1 MRRPHANRVCARIG
15 CGLIALCAVAVVR
28 GAPLDTLN
36 ACADAASAEQRGLE
50 ALKISCPQLETALS
64 QLEVAQW
71 LEKGWELRLDRSQL
85 GDLASLIERYQHV
98 APQGLIDAASL
109 PGILKTLRQTEAPA
123 APSAW
128 DLFKAWISTW
138 LSRFDRDLGSWVDR
152 LLSRVGSA
160 ASLASILLYGV
171 VGLVVIGAAAVVVNE
186 LRTAGLLRRS
196 GGPSS
201 ARAARLDLPMAAA
214 LSPAIETLPMYE
226 RPAQLLRLL
235 VRRLLETGRL
245 DRERALTHDEL
256 VARGVFD
263 SAEQRSAFRAVAG
276 VAARILY
283 GAQRPPPSEVEPAL
297 AKGSTLLSQI
307 AALPG
312 ARK

>member
-1 MRRPHANRVCARIG
+1 V
-15 CGLIALCAVAVVR
+15 
-28 GAPLDTLN
+28 
-36 ACADAASAEQRGLE
+36 E
-50 ALKISCPQLETALS
+50 ALETSCPQLESALS

-71 LEKGWELRLDRSQL
+71 LEKGWEHRLDRKQL
-85 GDLASLIERYQHV
+85 GDLASLIERYQGS

-109 PGILKTLRQTEAPA
+109 PGILKTLRQPEVTA

-128 DLFKAWISTW
+128 DVFKSWISAW

-152 LLSRVGSA
+152 LLGRIGSA
-160 ASLASILLYGV
+160 ASLASILLYGLI
-171 VGLVVIGAAAVVVNE
+171 GLVLIAAGAVVVNE
-186 LRTAGLLRRS
+186 LRAAGLLRRS
-196 GGPSS
+196 AAPSS

-214 LSPAIETLPMYE
+214 QSPAIETLPIYE

-235 VRRLLETGRL
+235 VRRLRETGRL

-263 SAEQRSAFRAVAG
+263 TTGQRAAFRAVAG
-276 VAARILY
+276 LAARILY

-297 AKGSTLLSQI
+297 AEGSALLTQI
-307 AALPG
+307 VALPG
-312 ARK
+312 SPK